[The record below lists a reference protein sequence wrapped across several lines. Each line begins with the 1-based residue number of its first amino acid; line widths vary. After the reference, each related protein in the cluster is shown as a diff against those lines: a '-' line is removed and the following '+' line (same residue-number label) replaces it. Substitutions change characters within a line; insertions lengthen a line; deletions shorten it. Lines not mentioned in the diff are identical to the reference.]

1 MTLLTT
7 EQVAKRLGV
16 NKDTVW
22 RWMRAG
28 QLPYVQVS
36 RKYHRIDEA
45 DLDAFLE
52 SKKVS
57 KPCHSERG
65 IRPNAR

>member
-7 EQVAKRLGV
+7 EQVANRVGV

-22 RWMRAG
+22 RWMRTG
-28 QLPYVQVS
+28 RSPYVQVS
-36 RKYHRIDEA
+36 RKCHRIDEA

-52 SKKVS
+52 SKKVGN
-57 KPCHSERG
+57 PCQSER
-65 IRPNAR
+65 RTRSDAR